1 MENLFDIDLLDEENN
16 DEAREKFKVKDLDA
30 ANWCFRKLKAIED
43 KKREIKYL
51 ADKERTRI
59 TEWEKEELKA
69 FKSST
74 DYFEML
80 LEDYYRELR
89 EIDSK
94 AKLST
99 PYGKVTSRRQQPK
112 WNYEDS
118 KIIEWL
124 NNNNKDLI
132 RVKKEIDKAEL
143 KKMYKIV
150 GNNVV
155 TEDGEIVEG
164 ITIEKREDS
173 INIKVV
179 E

>member
-1 MENLFDIDLLDEENN
+1 MEDNINTEEQ
-16 DEAREKFKVKDLDA
+16 DTRFIVKDLDA

-59 TEWEKEELKA
+59 SEWEKEELKA

-74 DYFEML
+74 GYFEML
-80 LEDYYRELR
+80 LEDYYREIR
-89 EIDSK
+89 QVDPK

-99 PYGKVTSRRQQPK
+99 PYGKVTSRKQQPK
-112 WNYEDS
+112 WNYNE
-118 KIIEWL
+118 EETLGWL
-124 NNNNKDLI
+124 RQNDTELI
-132 RVKKEIDKAEL
+132 RVKEEVDKAEL
-143 KKMYKIV
+143 KKKYQVM
-150 GNNVV
+150 GTNVV

-164 ITIEKREDS
+164 ITIENREDTIS
-173 INIKVV
+173 IKVV

>member
-16 DEAREKFKVKDLDA
+16 DETKERFKVKDLDA

-89 EIDSK
+89 GVDSK

-99 PYGKVTSRRQQPK
+99 PYGKVTSRKQQPK
-112 WNYEDS
+112 WNYEED
-118 KIIEWL
+118 KTLEWL
-124 NNNNKDLI
+124 KENDISLI
-132 RVKKEIDKAEL
+132 RIKEEVNKAEL
-143 KKMYKIV
+143 KKKFNIN
-150 GNNVV
+150 GTQVV

-164 ITIEKREDS
+164 ITIEEREDS
-173 INIKVV
+173 VVIKV

>member
-1 MENLFDIDLLDEENN
+1 MENLFDI
-16 DEAREKFKVKDLDA
+16 DLDA

-51 ADKERTRI
+51 ADKEKQRI
-59 TEWEKEELKA
+59 IEWEKEELKA

-80 LEDYYRELR
+80 LEDYYRQLR
-89 EIDSK
+89 EVDSK

-99 PYGKVTSRRQQPK
+99 PYGKVTSRKQQPK
-112 WNYEDS
+112 WNCEED
-118 KIIEWL
+118 KTIEWL
-124 NNNNKDLI
+124 SNNNKDLI

-143 KKMYKIV
+143 KKVYKIAGNNV
-150 GNNVV
+150 AGNNVV

-164 ITIEKREDS
+164 VSIEEREDTIS
-173 INIKVV
+173 IKVV